1 MYSAVYF
8 GHAFK
13 ATTSLHYLM
22 MTDNGNK
29 NKLKGSCLFHFDQ
42 GCCCLLWFY
51 MPDPQDSQTQSHA
64 ASYVPGSTEAEKV
77 DSYWKSPGFSPCDGL
92 LLPLCSISLHL
103 TNTFLDIYC
112 KKLANQAAVTS

>member
-1 MYSAVYF
+1 
-8 GHAFK
+8 
-13 ATTSLHYLM
+13 M

-51 MPDPQDSQTQSHA
+51 MPDPQDSQAQSHA
-64 ASYVPGSTEAEKV
+64 ASFVPGSTEAEKV
-77 DSYWKSPGFSPCDGL
+77 DSYWKSPGFPPCDGL

-112 KKLANQAAVTS
+112 EKLANQAPVSSWTAV